1 MSATPGLILLE
12 EGVGMRQAGK
22 RKKALLGALF
32 GVLFTLGAATA
43 AFTAGAAPFGA
54 EATTTI
60 VTTITTGS
68 STVVSTITTT
78 TPDSTSSTGS
88 TTDTATTTITTT
100 TTTPRKITICHHAR
114 GKKGAVKH
122 VTIRINRSAWTAHQK
137 HGDSVG
143 ACNTATAKKF
153 HSRAAH
159 IKKWHKKK
167 KK

>member
-1 MSATPGLILLE
+1 MTVTSLVE
-12 EGVGMRQAGK
+12 VFREGVGMRQKVGMK
-22 RKKALLGALF
+22 QVVTGALF
-32 GVLFTLGAATA
+32 VALVA
-43 AFTAGAAPFGA
+43 AGAVSASTVAGREPSQ
-54 EATTTI
+54 
-60 VTTITTGS
+60 VVSS
-68 STVVSTITTT
+68 STS
-78 TPDSTSSTGS
+78 
-88 TTDTATTTITTT
+88 TTT

-137 HGDSVG
+137 HGDSIG

-153 HSRAAH
+153 HSRPAH

>member
-1 MSATPGLILLE
+1 
-12 EGVGMRQAGK
+12 MRQAGR
-22 RKKALLGALF
+22 RKKALLAALF

-88 TTDTATTTITTT
+88 TTGSTSTATTTITTT
-100 TTTPRKITICHHAR
+100 TTTPAPRKITICHHAR

-137 HGDSVG
+137 HGDSLG
-143 ACNTATAKKF
+143 ACNTASAKKF

-167 KK
+167 K

>member
-1 MSATPGLILLE
+1 
-12 EGVGMRQAGK
+12 MRQAG
-22 RKKALLGALF
+22 RGKKVLLGALF
-32 GVLFTLGAATA
+32 AVLFTLGAATA

-88 TTDTATTTITTT
+88 STGSTSTGTTITTT
-100 TTTPRKITICHHAR
+100 TTTTTTTPAPRKVTICHHAR
-114 GKKGAVKH
+114 AKSGAVKH

-153 HSRAAH
+153 HSRTAH

-167 KK
+167 KR

>member
-1 MSATPGLILLE
+1 
-12 EGVGMRQAGK
+12 MRQKVG
-22 RKKALLGALF
+22 RQVLTGALF
-32 GVLFTLGAATA
+32 VALVA
-43 AFTAGAAPFGA
+43 AGAVSASTVAGREPSQVVSSSTS
-54 EATTTI
+54 TTTS
-60 VTTITTGS
+60 TTTT
-68 STVVSTITTT
+68 TTTTSTITTT
-78 TPDSTSSTGS
+78 TT
-88 TTDTATTTITTT
+88 TTT

-137 HGDSVG
+137 HGDSIG

-153 HSRAAH
+153 HSRPAH

>member
-1 MSATPGLILLE
+1 
-12 EGVGMRQAGK
+12 MRQAGR

-88 TTDTATTTITTT
+88 TTGSTSTATTTITTT
-100 TTTPRKITICHHAR
+100 TTTPAPRKITICHDAR

>member
-1 MSATPGLILLE
+1 
-12 EGVGMRQAGK
+12 MRQRVAM
-22 RKKALLGALF
+22 KKVLTGALF
-32 GVLFTLGAATA
+32 VALVA
-43 AFTAGAAPFGA
+43 AGAVSASTVAGREPSQ
-54 EATTTI
+54 
-60 VTTITTGS
+60 VVSS
-68 STVVSTITTT
+68 STSTTT
-78 TPDSTSSTGS
+78 TTTTTS
-88 TTDTATTTITTT
+88 TTTTTTTT

-114 GKKGAVKH
+114 GKSGAVKH